1 MNLYMSMQKPMTKTS
16 VKALCRL
23 VELLKV
29 GHRVKTWFHVGCH
42 RELWSNIT
50 MYFKNGKKKK
60 GGDVCESGG
69 VGNLKGEVLLCG
81 FLFKTGF
88 E

>member
-1 MNLYMSMQKPMTKTS
+1 MQVVTGNFDLTS
-16 VKALCRL
+16 QCT
-23 VELLKV
+23 LKM
-29 GHRVKTWFHVGCH
+29 
-42 RELWSNIT
+42 E
-50 MYFKNGKKKK
+50 KKK

-88 E
+88 EQRTEGLGNRTDLCNF